1 MKVIFISLFMI
12 ISSNVF
18 GQKLNNIH
26 LSSGVLYANVT
37 SKRPANEGINP
48 FRYGGWVSLGS
59 NLHIK
64 KYGVFDFNLD
74 LGLTYQERMPL
85 EFFTFE
91 LNPQADVSSFLSIL
105 DYASHPQHEFHE
117 ISSFD
122 RFPNFK
128 YLHIETIPSITFGKR
143 LKTSVGVGLFG
154 GILINKNQVTR
165 KPSDFGDR
173 ESHLMQRGVTGNIEY
188 RRVDFGWQPKIS
200 CTCQITQ
207 KVNLGIEAKSY
218 HSLVR
223 MNDTAVSDERVFNF
237 FWVAYAGGI
246 TLQYQFNTNKENK

>member
-1 MKVIFISLFMI
+1 M

-18 GQKLNNIH
+18 GQTLNNIH

-37 SKRPANEGINP
+37 SKSPANQGLNP
-48 FRYGGWVSLGS
+48 FRYGAWASLGS
-59 NLHIK
+59 NLHLK
-64 KYGVFDFNLD
+64 KFKYFDLNLD

-91 LNPQADVSSFLSIL
+91 LNPQAGTASFLHIQ

-117 ISSFD
+117 ISGFM

-128 YLHIETIPSITFGKR
+128 YLHIEAVPNITFGKK
-143 LKTSVGVGLFG
+143 LKTSIGIGLFG
-154 GILINKNQVTR
+154 GILVNKKKSTR

-173 ESHLMQRGVTGNIEY
+173 ESHLIQRGVTGNIEY
-188 RRVDFGWQPKIS
+188 TSFDFGWQPKLSCIYPIS
-200 CTCQITQ
+200 E
-207 KVNLGIEAKSY
+207 KFSLGIEAKSY

-237 FWVAYAGGI
+237 FWLAYSGGI
-246 TLQYQFNTNKENK
+246 LLVYQF